1 MKPKKPNIELLTDE
15 EILNNGATKQSERVL
30 NLTLRPITIR
40 TLSQMKRNGILNSE
54 NSDVF
59 QKTAAFGFLHSADK
73 EDIDAVVS
81 NKDKFL
87 VAVDDWMDENFTNH
101 NQMEPLAEAMNQAF
115 EEYSKASSSGETPY
129 KGNGSK
135 N

>member
-1 MKPKKPNIELLTDE
+1 MKPKKNIELLTDD
-15 EILNNGATKQSERVL
+15 EILSNGATKQSEQVL
-30 NLTLRPITIR
+30 NFKLRPITIR
-40 TLSQMKRNGILNSE
+40 TLSQMKRNGILDSE

-87 VAVDDWMDENFTNH
+87 VAVDDWMDEKFSNH
-101 NQMEPLAEAMNQAF
+101 SQMEPLAEAMNQAF
-115 EEYSKASSSGETPY
+115 EEYSTAASSGETPY

>member
-1 MKPKKPNIELLTDE
+1 MKPKKANIELLTDD

-40 TLSQMKRNGILNSE
+40 TLSQMKRNGILDSE
-54 NSDVF
+54 ESDVF

-73 EDIDAVVS
+73 EQIDVVVS
-81 NKDKFL
+81 NREKFMI
-87 VAVDDWMDENFTNH
+87 AVDDWMDENFSNH
-101 NQMEPLAEAMNQAF
+101 SEMEPLAEAMSKAF
-115 EEYSKASSSGETPY
+115 EEYTAASSSGQTPY